1 MSRRRALPTAGALT
15 ALLLLAA
22 TVARGADVAFVSPRD
37 GEVLAGD
44 VHFQLHVRDG
54 ADVSRVDV
62 YVAGKLAGT
71 ALPPSWSFMW
81 SAPALIAA
89 PIVAVAF
96 DASGRPGERARIK
109 SADRVVT
116 EWVDVNAVQLYPVVT
131 DRVGKYI
138 RGLGRES
145 FTVLDQGK
153 PVPIDYFSET
163 VERLRLAIL
172 LDTSRSMTG
181 KLSFVTEAAW
191 GLIRR
196 LESGDTLSLYAFNH
210 GLVAGPEV
218 AAPEVAAAE
227 SFVRGLAPSG
237 GTALYDA
244 LAAVLRD
251 LSTTAGRKAIILF
264 SDGQDE
270 RSLLTLDQ
278 VVDRARQSEAM
289 VYTVGA
295 GSSARDVAARHD
307 LETLAR
313 ETGGQALF
321 FDNYRKLDSVFD
333 SILVDL
339 RSQYALSYTP
349 PPGEDGVRA
358 IELEVAGS
366 GYRARCRPSYL
377 YQQRRQ

>member
-1 MSRRRALPTAGALT
+1 
-15 ALLLLAA
+15 LLLAA
-22 TVARGADVAFVSPRD
+22 TAAGAADVAFVSPHD

-44 VHFQLHVRDG
+44 VQFQLHVRDG
-54 ADVSRVDV
+54 ADVARVDV

-71 ALPPSWSFMW
+71 ALPPSWSFVW
-81 SAPALIAA
+81 SAPALVAA
-89 PIVAVAF
+89 PIVAIAF
-96 DASGRPGERARIK
+96 DAAGRPGERARIK

-131 DRVGKYI
+131 DRGGRYI
-138 RGLGRES
+138 RGLGRS
-145 FTVLDQGK
+145 AFTVIDSGK
-153 PVPIDYFSET
+153 PVPIDYFSES

-181 KLSFVTEAAW
+181 KLSFVAEAAQ
-191 GLIRR
+191 GLLRR
-196 LESGDTLSLYAFNH
+196 LEQGDAISLYAFNH
-210 GLVAGPEV
+210 GLEPGPQ
-218 AAPEVAAAE
+218 AMAPDLGGAE
-227 SFVRGLAPSG
+227 SFVRGLVPSG

-244 LAAVLRD
+244 LSEVLHD
-251 LSTTAGRKAIILF
+251 LEPATGRKAILLF

-270 RSLLTLDQ
+270 RSLLTLAQ
-278 VVDRARQSEAM
+278 VVDRARQSEAII
-289 VYTVGA
+289 YAVGA
-295 GSSARDVAARHD
+295 GSSERDVEARRD

-349 PPGEDGVRA
+349 PSGQEGIRA
-358 IELEVAGS
+358 IEIKVDGP
-366 GYRARCRPSYL
+366 GYRARCRPSYR
-377 YQQRRQ
+377 YQQRRH